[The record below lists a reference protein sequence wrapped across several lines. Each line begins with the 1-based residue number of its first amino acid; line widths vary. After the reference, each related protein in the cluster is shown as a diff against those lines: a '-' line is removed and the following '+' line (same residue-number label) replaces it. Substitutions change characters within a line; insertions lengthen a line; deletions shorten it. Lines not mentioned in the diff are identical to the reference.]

1 MVGSFRCLL
10 EHRFYMLD
18 WWGTCG
24 SLWNPPFSEIW
35 CLQKVR
41 PYSWIIWKLAK
52 QRQFEKYLNYLL
64 GFTEVL
70 ASYLNSP
77 WPLRSRHTSGRSCLN
92 PYGNRGYVFVKV
104 GNVLSERSILIVL
117 LASWC
122 GLRWLMEQPDGSF
135 MPHLPKFQWLFGILK
150 ALGVSKQ
157 LDIFVKPLSKVLFG
171 WFTL

>member
-1 MVGSFRCLL
+1 M
-10 EHRFYMLD
+10 
-18 WWGTCG
+18 
-24 SLWNPPFSEIW
+24 
-35 CLQKVR
+35 
-41 PYSWIIWKLAK
+41 
-52 QRQFEKYLNYLL
+52 
-64 GFTEVL
+64 
-70 ASYLNSP
+70 
-77 WPLRSRHTSGRSCLN
+77 
-92 PYGNRGYVFVKV
+92 KV

-171 WFTL
+171 